1 MKISIGKIAIL
12 KASKLYPLL
21 SKSEIDEAAKN
32 ARHKY
37 EQKKRFDTNY
47 EKHPEFLEKYFSEEL
62 EIANLPKIY
71 EELSAD
77 DVRTIYEKASSIPFS
92 STFKIGNFRTDD
104 RHEFLRKK
112 VCLEWAKKKYSSYS
126 TEFLENTVAQVAQR
140 ENDQDFKEAFEK
152 KLIEIESLSAERTKL
167 GAKIKSKINFEDYD
181 PLSILIG
188 VEIFLITRH
197 ITPEMIGIDFKEIR
211 EKVDQSMSITMC
223 ESSYFTDD
231 ELIYNGSGEF
241 TDAGDLFAE
250 KFLLLQINSPMR
262 CKTVASEIADL
273 TAILKTLID

>member
-37 EQKKRFDTNY
+37 EQKKKFDTNY
-47 EKHPEFLEKYFSEEL
+47 EKHPEFLEKYFS
-62 EIANLPKIY
+62 

-152 KLIEIESLSAERTKL
+152 KLIEIESLSAERKKL

-188 VEIFLITRH
+188 VELFLITRH
-197 ITPEMIGIDFKEIR
+197 ITPEMIEIDFKEIR
-211 EKVDQSMSITMC
+211 EKVNQSMSITMC

-250 KFLLLQINSPMR
+250 KFLFLQINSPMR

-273 TAILKTLID
+273 TAILKNLID